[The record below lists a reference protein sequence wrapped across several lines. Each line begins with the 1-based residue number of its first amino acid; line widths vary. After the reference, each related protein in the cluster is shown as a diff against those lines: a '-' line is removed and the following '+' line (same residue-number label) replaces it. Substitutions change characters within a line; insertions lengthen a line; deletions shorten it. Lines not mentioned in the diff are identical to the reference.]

1 VSLSSAPK
9 KQARLKTE
17 MPKVKAPKPT
27 PKHLPLEAALK
38 SVSSSLFAF

>member
-1 VSLSSAPK
+1 
-9 KQARLKTE
+9 

-38 SVSSSLFAF
+38 QVRFDEFFRSLQ